1 MYNIRVPDL
10 KNLPGWKYNSRQK
23 FIYADYTLTG
33 FTSAVHTINKI
44 AKLADKAD
52 HHPDIHL
59 TNYKK
64 LRIVLTSHDVGR
76 VTGRDIRLAG
86 QIQKI
91 LSIT

>member
-1 MYNIRVPDL
+1 MPNL
-10 KNLPGWKYNSRQK
+10 KNLLEWKYNVRKK

-33 FTSAVHTINKI
+33 FTSAVRAINKI
-44 AKLADKAD
+44 SKLANKAN

-76 VTGRDIRLAG
+76 VTDRDIRLAG

-91 LSIT
+91 FKP

>member
-1 MYNIRVPDL
+1 MPNL
-10 KNLPGWKYNSRQK
+10 KNLLGWKYNSSKK
-23 FIYADYTLTG
+23 FIYTDYTLTG
-33 FTSAVHTINKI
+33 FTSAVHAINKI
-44 AKLADKAD
+44 AKLANKVN

-76 VTGRDIRLAG
+76 VTDRDIRLAA

-91 LSIT
+91 FKP